1 MGTSKWNGIKVAPL
15 EVKSTNYIDNSDATL
30 PYDHCNRRRHF
41 FFVYTIMSSES
52 YNIRCF
58 YSYRQNKTYWSSVEM
73 TGWPLDP
80 QSLLGPEI
88 LAQAIYHRLA
98 CICTGS
104 SNNIGNFSLY
114 NKIKIT
120 SSVLLNLKFQKILA
134 STMTASVN

>member
-1 MGTSKWNGIKVAPL
+1 MITAMKILLKNICSFIKIYFWVFFF
-15 EVKSTNYIDNSDATL
+15 
-30 PYDHCNRRRHF
+30 NRRRHF

-120 SSVLLNLKFQKILA
+120 SSVLLNFKFRKILA

>member
-30 PYDHCNRRRHF
+30 PYDDCNRRRHF